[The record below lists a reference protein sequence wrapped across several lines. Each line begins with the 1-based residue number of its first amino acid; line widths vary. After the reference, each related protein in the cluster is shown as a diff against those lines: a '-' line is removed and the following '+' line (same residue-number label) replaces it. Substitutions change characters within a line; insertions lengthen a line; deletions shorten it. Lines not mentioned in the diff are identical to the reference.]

1 MISPDTYFI
10 NKTMTEYLL
19 SEVSQWIPC
28 RAIINKNQS
37 FTHLI
42 TDSRSVGNPA
52 KALFIAIAGPYHNG
66 HHYIPSLHQQGVR
79 CFLVNEDF
87 VIPNDLADANYL
99 LVANTLTAFQS
110 LVAKKRSF
118 YSCTVIGI
126 TGSNGKTI
134 VKEWIAQLMGK
145 SKVIVRSPRSYNSQ
159 IGVPL
164 SVWQLNKDTELG
176 LFEAGISQKG
186 EMEKIAAIISPTI
199 GVLTN
204 IGAAHQENFSSELEK
219 LQEKIKLFATC
230 ETIIYCSDFI
240 LVHKEIE
247 KTYPLKNLFKWGHDK
262 TANVRVISKI
272 VMGNH
277 TQIRLHYLD
286 ADFEIELPF
295 ADEVSFENAIHSVAV
310 LLLLNYT
317 PAYIADAVK
326 KLVPVAMRMELKEGI
341 NNCIVINDSYNSD
354 LSSLSLSLDFL
365 AQQSK
370 HNNGRRTLILS
381 DIYQSGI
388 NDKDLCAQI
397 NGMLLQKSVSKLIGV
412 GKVLQAHA
420 YLFEMEATFY
430 SSTDELLHALIPNN
444 FKNEAILIKGS
455 RNFEFEKVSSVLE
468 MKHHQTCLEINLNT
482 LVDNLNYYRA
492 KLKPQTKVLAM
503 VKAFSYGSGSFEIA
517 NVLQHQKI
525 DYLGVAFADE
535 GVELRKA
542 GISLPIIV
550 MNPEIKSFQLML
562 QHQLEPEIYSFKIL
576 HQFVAEL
583 KSGAIS
589 DYPVHLKIDTGM
601 NRLGFVHDQVEELLT
616 LLTQMPEIRI
626 KSVFSHLVGS
636 DDKQFDDFTH
646 KQITDFSHA
655 TKELE
660 EGLAYTFIRHILNS
674 SGIERFPQ
682 AQFDMV
688 RLGIGMY
695 GIGDEGH
702 NKLKSV
708 TRFKSYIS
716 QIRQVKA
723 QQTIGY
729 NRKGRLNYDADIA
742 IVPVGYADGLNR
754 KLGNGK
760 WGMIINGHKA
770 NIVGNICMD
779 MCMLDVTG
787 LKASEGDEVEIFG
800 SHLPV
805 EKLAQALDTIPYE
818 IFTSISRRVKR
829 VYYYE

>member
-1 MISPDTYFI
+1 
-10 NKTMTEYLL
+10 MTEYFF

-28 RAIINKNQS
+28 KAVINKNIS

-52 KALFIAIAGPYHNG
+52 KALFIAIAGQNHNG
-66 HHYIPSLHQQGVR
+66 HHYIPSLYQQGVR
-79 CFLVNEDF
+79 CFMVNENF
-87 VIPNDLADANYL
+87 TIPNDLQDANYL
-99 LVANTLTAFQS
+99 VVPDTLSAFQL
-110 LVAKKRSF
+110 LVAKKRSG
-118 YSCTVIGI
+118 YSCPIIGI

-134 VKEWIAQLMGK
+134 VKEWIAQLISK
-145 SKVIVRSPRSYNSQ
+145 SKVIVRSPKSYNSQ

-164 SVWQLNKDTELG
+164 SVWQLNKYTELG
-176 LFEAGISQKG
+176 IFEAGISEKG
-186 EMEKIAAIISPTI
+186 EMEKIASVISPTI

-204 IGAAHQENFSSELEK
+204 VGAAHQENFESELEK

-230 ETIIYCSDFI
+230 ETLVYCSDFSLI
-240 LVHKEIE
+240 NKEI
-247 KTYPLKNLFKWGHDK
+247 KDTYPHKTLFTWGYDK
-262 TANVRVISKI
+262 AADVRVISKTI
-272 VMGNH
+272 SGKH
-277 TQIRLHYLD
+277 TQLLLNYLD
-286 ADFEIELPF
+286 VDFEIELPF
-295 ADEVSFENAIHSVAV
+295 ADEVSFENAMHAV
-310 LLLLNYT
+310 TVMLLLNYT
-317 PAYIADAVK
+317 VAYIATAVK

-370 HNNGRRTLILS
+370 HNNDSRTLILS

-388 NDKDLCAQI
+388 DDRNLCTQI
-397 NGMLLQKSVSKLIGV
+397 NDMLIQKGVSRLIGV

-420 YLFEMEATFY
+420 YLFEMDATFY
-430 SSTDELLHALIPNN
+430 ATTDELLSALIPNN

-468 MKHHQTCLEINLNT
+468 MKHHQTCLEINLNS
-482 LVDNLNYYRA
+482 LVDNLNYYRS

-535 GVELRKA
+535 GLELRKA

-562 QHQLEPEIYSFKIL
+562 QHQLEPEIYSFKVL

-601 NRLGFVHDQVEELLT
+601 NRLGFEPTQVDELLV
-616 LLTQMPEIRI
+616 LLGQMPEIHI

-636 DDKQFDDFTH
+636 DDKQFDDFTQ
-646 KQITDFSHA
+646 KQIADFTDA
-655 TKELE
+655 TKKME
-660 EGLAYTFIRHILNS
+660 EGLGYSFIKHILNS
-674 SGIERFPQ
+674 SGIERFPK

-695 GIGDEGH
+695 GIGDATQH
-702 NKLKSV
+702 KLKSV

-723 QQTIGY
+723 LQTIGY
-729 NRKGRLNYDADIA
+729 SRKGQLNYDADIA
-742 IVPVGYADGLNR
+742 VVPVGYADGLNR
-754 KLGNGK
+754 KLGNSK
-760 WGMIINGHKA
+760 WAMTINGHKA
-770 NIVGNICMD
+770 QIVGNICMD
-779 MCMLDVTG
+779 MCMLDVSG
-787 LKASEGDEVEIFG
+787 LNVCEGDEVEIFG
-800 SHLPV
+800 SQLPV
-805 EKLAQALDTIPYE
+805 EQMAKALDTIPYE

>member
-1 MISPDTYFI
+1 
-10 NKTMTEYLL
+10 MTEYLL

-28 RAIINKNQS
+28 NAIINKNIG

-52 KALFIAIAGPYHNG
+52 KALFIAIVGQNHNG
-66 HHYIPSLHQQGVR
+66 HHYIPSLYQQGVR
-79 CFLVNEDF
+79 CFMVNEDF
-87 VIPNDLADANYL
+87 TIPNDLKDANYL
-99 LVANTLTAFQS
+99 LVKNTLLAFQL
-110 LVAKKRSF
+110 LVTKKRRD
-118 YSCTVIGI
+118 YSCPVIGI

-134 VKEWIAQLMGK
+134 VKEWIAQLIGK
-145 SKVIVRSPRSYNSQ
+145 SKIIVRSPRSYNSQ

-164 SVWQLNKDTELG
+164 SVWQLNADTELG
-176 LFEAGISQKG
+176 IFEAGISQRG

-199 GVLTN
+199 GILTN
-204 IGAAHQENFSSELEK
+204 IGAAHQENFASEHEK
-219 LQEKIKLFATC
+219 LHEKTKLFATC
-230 ETIIYCSDFI
+230 ETIVFCSDYSLI
-240 LVHKEIE
+240 NREIE
-247 KTYPLKNLFKWGHDK
+247 KVYSHKNLFMWGHDEA
-262 TANVRVISKI
+262 ANVRVISKNARE
-272 VMGNH
+272 NH
-277 TQIRLHYLD
+277 TQIHLNYL
-286 ADFEIELPF
+286 ATNFEIELPF
-295 ADEVSFENAIHSVAV
+295 ADEVSFENAMHSLAV

-365 AQQSK
+365 TQQSK
-370 HNNGRRTLILS
+370 HNNDRRTLILS

-388 NDKDLCAQI
+388 NEKDLCSQI
-397 NGMLLQKSVSKLIGV
+397 NSMLLQKGVSKLIGV
-412 GKVLQAHA
+412 GKVLQSFA

-430 SSTDELLHALIPNN
+430 ATTDELLHALIPNN

-455 RNFEFEKVSSVLE
+455 RNFEFEKVSSILE
-468 MKHHQTCLEINLNT
+468 MKHHQTCLEINLNN

-542 GISLPIIV
+542 GISMPIIV

-562 QHQLEPEIYSFKIL
+562 QHQLEPEIYSFNIL

-583 KSGAIS
+583 RSGAIS
-589 DYPVHLKIDTGM
+589 DYPIHLKIDTGM
-601 NRLGFVHDQVEELLT
+601 NRLGFVPEQVDALLA
-616 LLTQMPEIRI
+616 LLNQMPEIRI
-626 KSVFSHLVGS
+626 KSSFSHLVGS
-636 DDKQFDDFTH
+636 DDKQFDDFTQ
-646 KQITDFSHA
+646 KQIADFTHA
-655 TKELE
+655 TKKLE
-660 EGLAYTFIRHILNS
+660 EGLGYIFIKHILNS

-682 AQFDMV
+682 AQLNMV

-695 GIGDEGH
+695 GMGTEGQK
-702 NKLKSV
+702 KLKSV

-723 QQTIGY
+723 HQTIGY
-729 NRKGRLNYDADIA
+729 NRKGQLNFDANIA

-760 WGMIINGHKA
+760 WAMTINGHKA
-770 NIVGNICMD
+770 PIVGNICMD
-779 MCMLDVTG
+779 MCMLDVTD
-787 LKASEGDEVEIFG
+787 LQACEGDEVEIFG
-800 SHLPV
+800 PQVPV
-805 EKLAQALDTIPYE
+805 EQLAKALETIPYE

>member
-1 MISPDTYFI
+1 
-10 NKTMTEYLL
+10 MTEYLF

-28 RAIINKNQS
+28 RAIINKNLS

-42 TDSRSVGNPA
+42 TDSRSVSNPA
-52 KALFIAIAGPYHNG
+52 KALFIAIAGQNHDG
-66 HHYIPSLHQQGVR
+66 HSYIPSLYQQGVR
-79 CFLVNEDF
+79 CFMVNEDF
-87 VIPNDLADANYL
+87 AIPNNLPDANYL
-99 LVANTLTAFQS
+99 VVSNTLSAFQS
-110 LVAKKRSF
+110 LVAKKRSG
-118 YSCTVIGI
+118 YSCPIIGI

-134 VKEWIAQLMGK
+134 VKEWIAQLIGK
-145 SKVIVRSPRSYNSQ
+145 SKAIVRSPKSYNSQ

-164 SVWQLNKDTELG
+164 SVWQLNADTELG
-176 LFEAGISQKG
+176 IFEAGISQKG
-186 EMEKIAAIISPTI
+186 EMEKIAPIISPTI
-199 GVLTN
+199 GMLTN
-204 IGAAHQENFSSELEK
+204 IGAAHQENFTSELEK

-230 ETIIYCSDFI
+230 ETIVYCSDLSI
-240 LVHKEIE
+240 INKEIE
-247 KTYPLKNLFKWGHDK
+247 KTYPHKTLFKWGHDK
-262 TANVRVISKI
+262 AANVRVIRKVVS
-272 VMGNH
+272 GNQ
-277 TQIRLHYLD
+277 TQVHLNYLD
-286 ADFEIELPF
+286 SDFEIELPF
-295 ADEVSFENAIHSVAV
+295 VDEVSFENAMHSVAV
-310 LLLLNYT
+310 MLLLNYSIT
-317 PAYIADAVK
+317 YIAAAAK

-370 HNNGRRTLILS
+370 HNNDSRTLILS

-388 NDKDLCAQI
+388 DDKNLCTQI
-397 NGMLLQKSVSKLIGV
+397 NGMLLQKGVSRLIGV

-420 YLFEMEATFY
+420 YLFEMDATFY
-430 SSTDELLHALIPNN
+430 ATTEELLNALIPNN

-468 MKHHQTCLEINLNT
+468 MKHHQTCLEINLNA

-562 QHQLEPEIYSFKIL
+562 QHQLEPEIYSFKVL

-601 NRLGFVHDQVEELLT
+601 NRLGFVPEQVDELIP
-616 LLTQMPEIRI
+616 LLNQMPEIRI
-626 KSVFSHLVGS
+626 KSAFSHLVGS
-636 DDKQFDDFTH
+636 DDKQFDDFTRE
-646 KQITDFSHA
+646 QIAAFNLA
-655 TKELE
+655 TKKME
-660 EGLAYTFIRHILNS
+660 EGLGYPFIKHILNS
-674 SGIERFPQ
+674 SGIERFPK

-695 GIGDEGH
+695 GIGAEGQH
-702 NKLKSV
+702 KLKSV
-708 TRFKSYIS
+708 TRFKTYVS

-723 QQTIGY
+723 RQTIGY
-729 NRKGRLNYDADIA
+729 NRKGQLNYDADIA
-742 IVPVGYADGLNR
+742 VVPVGYADGLNR

-760 WGMIINGHKA
+760 WAMNINGHKA

-787 LKASEGDEVEIFG
+787 LNVSEGDEVEIFG
-800 SHLPV
+800 TQLPI
-805 EKLAQALDTIPYE
+805 EQLAQALDTIPYE

-829 VYYYE
+829 IYYYE